1 MILSIPKEIVPG
13 ERRVA
18 ATPDSVR
25 RLLKKGFE
33 IQVES
38 DAGLAATFTNRDYEL
53 AGAKMISDPE
63 SLFSNTDVIL
73 KVQGPAFN
81 AALEKDECD
90 LMREGTVLIG
100 LLQPLT
106 ALATM
111 KRLAQ
116 KKITAFAME
125 LMPRIT
131 RAQRMDVLS
140 AMSSLAGY
148 KAVLLAAAAFGRIF
162 PMMSTAAGTLYPAK
176 VLVLGAGVAGLQA
189 IATAKRL
196 GAVVEAFDVRRAA
209 KEEVESLGATF
220 VSLELTPEEGEG
232 TGGYAKALSEAS
244 HQKELALIHAHVKAA
259 DIVITTA
266 LIPGK
271 KAPVLITA
279 EALKAMKRGSVIVD
293 MAAET
298 GGNCSE
304 TRVGQTVSVEGVM
317 LIGAVNLAASI
328 PVDASQMYANNLT
341 HFLNHL
347 CPELT
352 LMVNPKDEITQ
363 GTLVTH
369 EGVIVH
375 ERVKAAVEASES
387 TKGRA

>member
-13 ERRVA
+13 EKRVA
-18 ATPDSVR
+18 ATPSSVR
-25 RLLKKGFE
+25 GFIKKGFE
-33 IQVES
+33 VQVES
-38 DAGLAATFTNRDYEL
+38 DAGLAAAFTNDDYES
-53 AGAKMISDPE
+53 AGAKMISGTE
-63 SLFSNTDVIL
+63 KLFANADVIL
-73 KVQGPAFN
+73 KVQGPVFN
-81 AALEKDECD
+81 AVLGKDECD

-106 ALATM
+106 ALETV
-111 KRLAQ
+111 KRLAE

-162 PMMSTAAGTLYPAK
+162 PMMNTAAGTLYPAK

-209 KEEVESLGATF
+209 KEEVESLGAAF
-220 VSLELTPEEGEG
+220 IPLELPPDEGEG
-232 TGGYAKALSEAS
+232 SGGYAKALSEAS

-279 EALKAMKRGSVIVD
+279 AALKGMKRGSVIVD

-304 TRVGQTVSVEGVM
+304 TKGGETVTVEGVM
-317 LIGAVNLAASI
+317 LIGAVNLAASL
-328 PVDASQMYANNLT
+328 PTDASQMYANNIT

-347 CPELT
+347 CPDLT
-352 LMVNPKDEITQ
+352 LLFDPKDEITR
-363 GTLVTH
+363 GTWVTH
-369 EGVIVH
+369 EGAIVH
-375 ERVKAAVEASES
+375 ETVKQGIE
-387 TKGRA
+387 RA